1 MRARAPRPP
10 GPARR
15 DHGLTLVEM
24 LVAMTLLGLVAT
36 LGLRI
41 VFLTDRAISRETGA
55 ATTAADAL
63 SFAAQ
68 LRDDVQLAETIIP
81 AGSEGIQLKLISGA
95 SMVYAVFE
103 QATCRFRT
111 EAGSEL
117 GAEERTFPG
126 ITVSFK
132 GSTESL
138 VKAKIT
144 DSTGAAMTCAI
155 HRRNAKSEA
164 PAEPEWPY

>member
-68 LRDDVQLAETIIP
+68 LRDDVQMAKAIIP
-81 AGSEGIQLKLISGA
+81 AGPEGLRLKLIDHASIVYSVSEQTTYRYRVTVSG
-95 SMVYAVFE
+95 M
-103 QATCRFRT
+103 
-111 EAGSEL
+111 L
-117 GAEERTFPG
+117 GPEERAFPG
-126 ITVSFK
+126 ITVGFK
-132 GSTESL
+132 GSTKSL

-155 HRRNAKSEA
+155 HGRNAKSEA